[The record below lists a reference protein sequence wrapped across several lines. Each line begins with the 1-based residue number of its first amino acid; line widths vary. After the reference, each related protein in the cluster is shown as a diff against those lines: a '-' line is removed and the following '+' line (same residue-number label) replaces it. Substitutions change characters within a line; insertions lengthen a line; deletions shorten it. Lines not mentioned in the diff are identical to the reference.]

1 MGMDRMVQQARTLF
15 NKLWDQHVIVTS
27 DEGEDL
33 LFVDFNFITEGGAFL
48 AFDQLRI
55 EGRKAARPHRNLAIT
70 DHYLPTTDR
79 SAGIEGI
86 VNLEIRNVVQMMADN
101 AQDFKLPHLDMHHPL
116 QGIVHVVGPEL
127 GFSQPGMLITCNDS
141 HTSTHGAFGAMA
153 FGIGAS
159 NQLRHILATQTIWLK
174 RPKTMRI
181 TIDGELPESVTAKD
195 VILTIIG
202 KIGIGGAAGFAVE
215 YAGSVIAAMS
225 MEARMTVCNMS
236 IEAGARM
243 GMIAPDATTFRYLQ
257 GRMMA
262 PKGDAWEKALRNW
275 EGLVSD
281 PGAHFDR
288 ELHFDS
294 TDFAPMVS
302 WGTSPEDCLPIDA
315 VVPDP
320 EHSPD
325 AETRK
330 HMQRA
335 LDYMQLKPSTQ
346 LRDIVIDQVFI
357 GSCTNSRIEDLR
369 AAAKILKGRKVAV
382 PGIVSPG
389 SSETKRQAE
398 TEGLDTI
405 FKNAGLEWREAGCAM
420 CNGSNGEIVAP
431 GRRCA
436 STTNR
441 NFEGRQGRN
450 ALTHIMSPAMVAAAA
465 IAGRLADVRELSAG

>member
-1 MGMDRMVQQARTLF
+1 MVHQARTLL

-55 EGRKAARPHRNLAIT
+55 EGRKAARPQRNLAIT

-86 VNLEIRNVVQMMADN
+86 ANPEIRNVVQMMADN
-101 AQDFKLPHLDMHHPL
+101 ARDFGLPHLDMRHPL
-116 QGIVHVVGPEL
+116 QGIVHVVGPEM

-174 RPKTMRI
+174 RPKTMRV
-181 TIDGELPESVTAKD
+181 TVNGELSESVTAKD

-215 YAGSVIAAMS
+215 YAGSAIATMS

-243 GMIAPDATTFRYLQ
+243 GMIAPDATTFRYIQ
-257 GRMMA
+257 GRPMA
-262 PKGDAWEKALRNW
+262 PKGDAWRKAVQNW

-281 PGAHFDR
+281 PGARFDR

-302 WGTSPEDCLPIDA
+302 WGTSPEDCLPINA

-320 EHSPD
+320 ERAGD

-335 LDYMQLKPSTQ
+335 LEYMQLKPLTP
-346 LRDIVIDQVFI
+346 LRDIAIDQVFI

-369 AAAKILKGRKVAV
+369 AAAKILEGRKVSV

-398 TEGLDTI
+398 AEGLDII
-405 FKNAGLEWREAGCAM
+405 FKSAGLEWREAGCAM

-465 IAGRLADVRELSAG
+465 IAGRLEDVREIKIGL